1 MGGAHRK
8 KYRTQQ
14 YSISLVTL
22 FGIIQKFPIQFVCKT
37 VQGPL
42 THSLPPWDPQ
52 SRKIIILIIKVTWVV
67 IKLVVLIMVKQKIN
81 VTSHSKWVMHLLQVH
96 LKWANVWL
104 LVVSAVIV
112 AVSTVVAHFLQ
123 VVPCSTSATVSQIVK
138 LTAKGFSHK
147 EKHRF
152 GCSTVKN
159 FQRLR
164 MKRDSLYH
172 IQQQILIPPVKFK
185 D

>member
-1 MGGAHRK
+1 M
-8 KYRTQQ
+8 
-14 YSISLVTL
+14 
-22 FGIIQKFPIQFVCKT
+22 
-37 VQGPL
+37 
-42 THSLPPWDPQ
+42 
-52 SRKIIILIIKVTWVV
+52 
-67 IKLVVLIMVKQKIN
+67 
-81 VTSHSKWVMHLLQVH
+81 TSHSKWVMHLLQVH

-152 GCSTVKN
+152 GCYTVKN

-172 IQQQILIPPVKFK
+172 IQQQILIPPGEIQRLRYHSIQLKIKVSEKTK
-185 D
+185 IDSLYYMN